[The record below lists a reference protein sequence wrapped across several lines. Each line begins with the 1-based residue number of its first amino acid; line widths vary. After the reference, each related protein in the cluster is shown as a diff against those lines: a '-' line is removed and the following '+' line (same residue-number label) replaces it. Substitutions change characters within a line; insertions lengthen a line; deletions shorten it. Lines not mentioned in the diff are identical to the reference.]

1 MQGDIGYFCI
11 KYNASK
17 LHIFLMLVRVF
28 KYLLGMKSVQHYT
41 LNILLAGFC
50 LLPNH
55 ATASIQTDSSQDK
68 PFVVVLDAGHGGK
81 DSGNRGNGYYE
92 KKIALNIILQIGKI
106 LEKKPNIKVIYTRK
120 TDVFVDLIERARIA
134 NRADADLFIS
144 VHCDAHTS
152 QAYGAGTFVLGLH
165 ANQRNFEVAKKE
177 NSVIFYEENY
187 EENYDG
193 FDPNN
198 PESVISLTLMQE
210 TYLNQSITAADAV
223 QKSFVANLN
232 RKDRTV
238 KQAGFVVLKYT
249 YMPSVLVETG
259 FLTNAKEGAYLN
271 SSKGKLE
278 MAQAISKAIIN
289 YKNSLSSSINTLSSI
304 GETVVEEKKE
314 AAATSNEVVFKIQIA
329 ASSKKLES
337 KAYNFKGLSPISR
350 EKEKELYRYY
360 YSETTSYERAK
371 KLKKKAKRKGYKHA
385 FIVAFKE
392 NKKIKLSTVIPN

>member
-210 TYLNQSITAADAV
+210 TYLNQSITAADAI